1 MFATAKIASRI
12 ATLPAI
18 RTTRG
23 ARANCRRV
31 RHACRRQRRRQGRR
45 LLLFPDMRL
54 VGAGGAPTILCGAKW
69 PHTLCYSSGPN
80 ALVNLWPIRVMVIDE
95 VEGQSNLNHHKS
107 DEDHVAVPNR
117 LARSGDSAGR
127 VLAEKMRVLRPG
139 LAYEFPNG

>member
-1 MFATAKIASRI
+1 
-12 ATLPAI
+12 
-18 RTTRG
+18 
-23 ARANCRRV
+23 
-31 RHACRRQRRRQGRR
+31 
-45 LLLFPDMRL
+45 
-54 VGAGGAPTILCGAKW
+54 
-69 PHTLCYSSGPN
+69 
-80 ALVNLWPIRVMVIDE
+80 MVIDE